1 MAICCLQ
8 SPGFAQNNAPLSAN
22 NNAQPGTD
30 NQVIPTPE
38 PHRGYLIELIVFK
51 NNQYDE
57 LANTDNNDYSLPN
70 ARPTNRTI
78 IYPAA
83 SDELHTQLEAL
94 ELNLLYE
101 PIAYTAWRQI
111 SKPRSGSPRFQLNE
125 IAPGLTGTLMIYDN
139 VILLAELDLE
149 YNPALGTA
157 ATRTNILDIPAPDTP
172 TSIRGSLT
180 DESSI
185 FDETYAIEETFP
197 VDETLTLEHVPY
209 TGEYY
214 PQPYSSTEGY
224 IFRRVNHDSA
234 RHTINEKRR
243 IKFEETHYFDHPAFG
258 VLLRA
263 IRTEIPVNEYNLS
276 DIESRGI
283 PAFSTTE
290 SVPINLPVPNSFI
303 QSN

>member
-1 MAICCLQ
+1 MTVSCLQ
-8 SPGFAQNNAPLSAN
+8 SPGFAQNNAPLPVN
-22 NNAQPGTD
+22 NNAQTSMD
-30 NQVIPTPE
+30 NQAIPTPE

-51 NNQYDE
+51 NTQYDE
-57 LANTDNNDYSLPN
+57 LANTGNNDYNLPN
-70 ARPTNRTI
+70 ARPTDRTI
-78 IYPAA
+78 IYPAT
-83 SDELHTQLEAL
+83 SDELHTQLEPL
-94 ELNLLYE
+94 ELNTLYE

-125 IAPGLTGTLMIYDN
+125 IAPGLTGTLMVYDN

-157 ATRTNILDIPAPDTP
+157 AARTNILDISVPGFP
-172 TSIRGSLT
+172 TSIRGSH
-180 DESSI
+180 I
-185 FDETYAIEETFP
+185 
-197 VDETLTLEHVPY
+197 DETLTLEHVPF

-214 PQPYSSTEGY
+214 PQPHSSAGGY
-224 IFRRVNHDSA
+224 IYRHVSHDSA
-234 RHTINEKRR
+234 RYTINEKRR

-290 SVPINLPVPNSFI
+290 SVPMIPSVPNRLI
-303 QSN
+303 QAN